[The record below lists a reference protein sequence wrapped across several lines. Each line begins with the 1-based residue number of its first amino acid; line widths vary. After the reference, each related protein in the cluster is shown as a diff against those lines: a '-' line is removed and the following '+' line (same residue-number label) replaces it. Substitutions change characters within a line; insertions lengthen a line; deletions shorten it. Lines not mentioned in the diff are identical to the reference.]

1 MSLPGAVPF
10 QEKRTMEM
18 TDKLLQERIHDLE
31 FRIATLEQAVLMMAG
46 VPRAEAK
53 EAIDTYQKLWA
64 SGLYNSKDITQ

>member
-1 MSLPGAVPF
+1 
-10 QEKRTMEM
+10 MEM